1 MRQRPQPRRG
11 EIWLA
16 DLGPPT
22 GRALALRHPVVV
34 VKSNDVPIAGLT
46 IVVPVTSQLRHRRRA
61 LTVEIPAFEGGLERD
76 SLALCHNI
84 QVLDTTRLVHRIG
97 DLSPLYLSRIELR
110 LIQLLG
116 LAV

>member
-1 MRQRPQPRRG
+1 MRQRPQPRRR

-22 GRALALRHPVVV
+22 GRALAMRHPVIIM
-34 VKSNDVPIAGLT
+34 KADDVPTPYLT
-46 IVVPVTSQLRHRRRA
+46 IVVPVTSQRSRRHPV
-61 LTVEIPAFEGGLERD
+61 LTVDIPVGEGGLDRD

-84 QVLDTTRLVHRIG
+84 QVLDTARLVHRIG

-110 LIQLLG
+110 LTQLLG